1 LRRYRFA
8 VLGGTF
14 DHLHVGHQA
23 LLSTAF
29 RVGDEVAVG
38 LTTDRFVSDHPK
50 PLPRR
55 IQPFTAR
62 RAALVRWVRQ
72 NFPDRKWRLVP
83 LESPF
88 GRSVDLGVD
97 ALVVSRDTVAGGRA
111 VNRERRRLGR
121 PSIPLVIVPLAL
133 ADDLEPVSSRRVRA
147 GVIGTDG
154 RRRAPIRVAVSADDP
169 TGHVAAVRAVR
180 RVFPRARIVRETTLR
195 RRSGGPVARGT
206 ERALASRNAPPA
218 DLTVRVARRGPS
230 GWTAIERSPRVR
242 LRPRVIPGSRP
253 SELER
258 GLVGL
263 LRPRQ

>member
-1 LRRYRFA
+1 MRRFRFA

-14 DHLHVGHQA
+14 DHLHVGHEA
-23 LLSTAF
+23 LLSMAF
-29 RVGDEVAVG
+29 QVGDEVAVG

-50 PLPRR
+50 PFPRR
-55 IQPFTAR
+55 IQPFAAR
-62 RAALVRWVRQ
+62 RAALARWVRR
-72 NFPDRKWRLVP
+72 NFPRRTWKVVP

-97 ALVVSRDTVAGGRA
+97 ALVVSRDTLAGGRA

-121 PSIPLVIVPLAL
+121 PSIPLVVVPLAL

-147 GVIGTDG
+147 GLIGADG
-154 RRRAPIRVAVSADDP
+154 RRLAPIRVAVSADDP
-169 TGHVAAVRAVR
+169 GGRVAAVHAVR
-180 RVFPRARIVRETTLR
+180 RVFPRARIVRDT
-195 RRSGGPVARGT
+195 
-206 ERALASRNAPPA
+206 ASRAAGRA
-218 DLTVRVARRGPS
+218 DLTVRVVRRHPS

-253 SELER
+253 VELER
-258 GLVGL
+258 GLVTL